1 MSRTVRRY
9 IFEVH
14 ESPPPHLWCSVM
26 AAHADSGGVNTAY
39 GRVTKTISFWKHTY
53 VYACRFCFIC
63 FLIYTQWTWSFSHR
77 PLGPDR
83 PTAGSATPA
92 RAERGRALRRDSP
105 EAGTKATSTPGSR
118 RKWGQARQARSYHRN
133 GAFQQTL
140 HFKTSRQSKTARK
153 TGWESSTEL
162 NWGKQK
168 PRLLQKWNITIVP
181 RNGYFPTI

>member
-1 MSRTVRRY
+1 
-9 IFEVH
+9 
-14 ESPPPHLWCSVM
+14 M

-39 GRVTKTISFWKHTY
+39 GRVTKIISFWKHTY

-63 FLIYTQWTWSFSHR
+63 FLIYTQWTWSLSHR

-133 GAFQQTL
+133 GACQQTL
-140 HFKTSRQSKTARK
+140 HFKTSRQSKTACK

-162 NWGKQK
+162 KWGNENLGFFRSETSQLSLRTAIFPWFRRKCSVQC
-168 PRLLQKWNITIVP
+168 RLQSE
-181 RNGYFPTI
+181 